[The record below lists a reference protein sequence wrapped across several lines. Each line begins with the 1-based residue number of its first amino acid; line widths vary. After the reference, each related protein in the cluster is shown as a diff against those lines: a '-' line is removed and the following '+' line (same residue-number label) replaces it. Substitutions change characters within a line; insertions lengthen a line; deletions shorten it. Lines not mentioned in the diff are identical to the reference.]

1 MSIKTLAISGEL
13 ISQTVLPD
21 VIFTGSVYHSEDGSY
36 PFKVY
41 NGIEGFSQKVREIA
55 GSDMRTYGAVC
66 RSIYNYYDE
75 LTKVGFGGRVYGVDN
90 DFFNQEL
97 KGYLKEGR
105 FPEEGKLEAVVG
117 SYFAKRFNISLGDKI
132 PQTITLNETWT
143 EDDLNKYILVSKSCD
158 IVPVNKLSNERSD
171 KKIGILKAIGISDIY
186 ITKTF
191 IGGMSLIIFIS
202 VAVGL
207 LLAYFISNTV
217 NSYVS
222 NFYGF
227 RIEEYM
233 LNSAVYI
240 VVGLQTVLF
249 LSVSYLLIFL
259 KGMKISPKDAMLK
272 A

>member
-1 MSIKTLAISGEL
+1 MKG
-13 ISQTVLPD
+13 
-21 VIFTGSVYHSEDGSY
+21 
-36 PFKVY
+36 
-41 NGIEGFSQKVREIA
+41 
-55 GSDMRTYGAVC
+55 
-66 RSIYNYYDE
+66 
-75 LTKVGFGGRVYGVDN
+75 LT
-90 DFFNQEL
+90 
-97 KGYLKEGR
+97 
-105 FPEEGKLEAVVG
+105 
-117 SYFAKRFNISLGDKI
+117 
-132 PQTITLNETWT
+132 
-143 EDDLNKYILVSKSCD
+143 
-158 IVPVNKLSNERSD
+158 

-217 NSYVS
+217 NNYVS